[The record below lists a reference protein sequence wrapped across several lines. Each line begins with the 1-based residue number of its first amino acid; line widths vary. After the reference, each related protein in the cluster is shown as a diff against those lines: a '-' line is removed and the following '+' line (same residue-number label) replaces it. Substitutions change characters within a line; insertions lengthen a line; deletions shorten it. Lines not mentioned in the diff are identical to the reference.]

1 MTQKLTVTVLSP
13 ERKLLEGVKI
23 TKAHFRT
30 SEGEVEVLPGHIS
43 MVGTLET
50 GMFEFSV
57 ADDGS
62 TVSGVFSS
70 GFYRVS
76 GDSLTVTAETIELK
90 GEISVDRARA
100 AQEKAQKMLTEASL
114 SEEDFRKYELKLQ
127 RALIRQQAIQ

>member
-1 MTQKLTVTVLSP
+1 MTAKLTVTVLSP

-23 TKAHFRT
+23 NRAHFKT
-30 SEGEVEVLPGHIS
+30 SEGEVEVLPGHMS

-50 GMFEFSV
+50 GMFEFALSE
-57 ADDGS
+57 DGS
-62 TVSGVFSS
+62 IVTGVFSS

-100 AQEKAQKMLTEASL
+100 AQEKAMRMLTEASL
-114 SEEDFRKYELKLQ
+114 SDDDFRKYELKLQ
-127 RALIRQQAIQ
+127 RAMIRQQAIQ